1 MNILKTASPI
11 TYDDEGNVILAE
23 WMNGKIQ
30 GDYFLYKPNTF
41 EYSEYKGH
49 HPGVCQY
56 GSMSNGMLE
65 GDNYLYDISGQ
76 MAKSIFMRDK
86 IMEKSHIFS
95 LVKLID
101 NSIKSLEC

>member
-1 MNILKTASPI
+1 
-11 TYDDEGNVILAE
+11 
-23 WMNGKIQ
+23 
-30 GDYFLYKPNTF
+30 
-41 EYSEYKGH
+41 
-49 HPGVCQY
+49 
-56 GSMSNGMLE
+56 LE